1 MAETVTI
8 RPCRDGDLEA
18 MREICIETSSLP
30 LRNEKDREFL
40 LLMYCDSYVEL
51 EKENCFVAVSSGKVL
66 GYILSSPDTKRFFR
80 RFKKE
85 IFPRIKKL
93 GLSYS
98 VNAGAVCFQQV
109 VCSVLAPAH
118 LHIDLTASARRKGTG
133 TALINELKNHL
144 SNRGINRVQLTCGSK
159 NEAAVAFYKRNGFR
173 TVIKAFGACV
183 MVTEITP

>member
-40 LLMYCDSYVEL
+40 LLMYCDSYFET

-66 GYILSSPDTKRFFR
+66 GYILSAPDTKRFFR

-85 IFPRIKKL
+85 IFPRIKNL
-93 GLSYS
+93 GLSYCL
-98 VNAGAVCFQQV
+98 NGGAVCFQQV
-109 VCSVLAPAH
+109 VCSVFAPSH
-118 LHIDLTASARRKGTG
+118 LHIDLTASARRKGVG
-133 TALINELKNHL
+133 SDLVRNLESHL
-144 SNRGINRVQLTCGSK
+144 AGLGVTKLQLTCGSK
-159 NEAAVAFYKRNGFR
+159 NKAAVAFYKRNGFK

-183 MVTEITP
+183 MAKNIT